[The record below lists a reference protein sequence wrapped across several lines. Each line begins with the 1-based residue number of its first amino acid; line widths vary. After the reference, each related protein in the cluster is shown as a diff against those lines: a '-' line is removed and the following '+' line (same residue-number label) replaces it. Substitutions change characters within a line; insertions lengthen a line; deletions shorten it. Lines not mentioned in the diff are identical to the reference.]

1 MCSSDLFLPSM
12 GVNGPMAR
20 NVGDLAMLLSV
31 MAGYDARAP
40 LSLEG
45 DGARFL
51 ERLDSDVKGKRIAWA
66 GDFKGYLP
74 YEPGVLETCRGA
86 LKVFEDMG
94 CVVEEAVPDY
104 PVDAVWR
111 AWLVI
116 RAWQSGGG
124 LLALYNDPARRAQM
138 KPEAIYEVERGLRLS
153 AFDVTA
159 ASVTRTEWYQAVRR
173 FFERYDF
180 LVLPTAQL
188 FAFDVGKHWP
198 DEIAGVKMTTYHEWM
213 KGVLPI
219 SMTGCP
225 VLAAPAGFGVAGL
238 PVGIQIVAPN
248 RGEMDLL
255 RLGSAYDAATNWS
268 ARRPP
273 ALAQ

>member
-255 RLGSAYDAATNWS
+255 RLGSA
-268 ARRPP
+268 
-273 ALAQ
+273 